1 MFPQQCQHNRAVPIS
16 ASISPRCL
24 RGSVPVTGEQ
34 ERRDP
39 RKGTYESKSNHNP
52 EGREKPWDLELWR
65 GLSFPLCCSSD
76 PLGVT

>member
-1 MFPQQCQHNRAVPIS
+1 MMPA
-16 ASISPRCL
+16 CL
-24 RGSVPVTGEQ
+24 RGSVPVTREQ
-34 ERRDP
+34 ERRGP

-52 EGREKPWDLELWR
+52 ERREKPWDPELWR